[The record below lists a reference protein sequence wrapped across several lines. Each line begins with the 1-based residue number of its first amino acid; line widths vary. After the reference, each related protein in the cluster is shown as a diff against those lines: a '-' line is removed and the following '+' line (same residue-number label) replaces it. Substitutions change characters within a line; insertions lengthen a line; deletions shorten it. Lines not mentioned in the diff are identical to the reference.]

1 MKGFASM
8 VEIAYFQTPL
18 AVALINGKG
27 TDVIKVNV
35 CILAVYFAINVEN

>member
-8 VEIAYFQTPL
+8 VEIAHFQTPL
-18 AVALINGKG
+18 AIALISGKG

-35 CILAVYFAINVEN
+35 YTCNILQHAEN